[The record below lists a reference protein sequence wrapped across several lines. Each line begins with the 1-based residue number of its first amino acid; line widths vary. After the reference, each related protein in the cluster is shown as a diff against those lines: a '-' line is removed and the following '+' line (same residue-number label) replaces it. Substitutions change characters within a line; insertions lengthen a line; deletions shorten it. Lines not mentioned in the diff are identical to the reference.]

1 MARGSS
7 ARNAGTA
14 IAFAAGTVPG
24 LAAGGDST
32 RVVVCV
38 VATISDTIEDPDEDD
53 GDSERVTERAVVCVI
68 VCVVVE
74 A

>member
-32 RVVVCV
+32 RVV
-38 VATISDTIEDPDEDD
+38 DPDEDD

>member
-38 VATISDTIEDPDEDD
+38 V
-53 GDSERVTERAVVCVI
+53 VC
-68 VCVVVE
+68 
-74 A
+74 

>member
-32 RVVVCV
+32 RVV
-38 VATISDTIEDPDEDD
+38 ATISDTIEDPDEDD
-53 GDSERVTERAVVCVI
+53 GDSERVIERAVVCVI
-68 VCVVVE
+68 ICVVVE
-74 A
+74 S